1 MAYIK
6 MVLKSNEWG
15 ISYSSPY
22 YPTWDIWSIGA
33 WASSSQRTVGQ
44 VSIWDQSRQ
53 EYREQIV
60 CEKIDVEEIG

>member
-1 MAYIK
+1 MNGASLTHPRIILHGTYGALEHGHPL
-6 MVLKSNEWG
+6 LK
-15 ISYSSPY
+15 
-22 YPTWDIWSIGA
+22 
-33 WASSSQRTVGQ
+33 RTVGQ